1 MPLEGPGGCLGRVLG
16 AMLDDSGCKMVFF
29 RLSWA
34 MLWHLGAKM
43 SQQEPRRANPRGFGG
58 VGWSPGRESTPRSGG
73 LQGSWPRGGRAVR
86 LKDLGSKDQKI
97 LKVKL
102 KGSKDERSKVS
113 YKDSRY

>member
-43 SQQEPRRANPRGFGG
+43 SQQERRRANPRGFGG
-58 VGWSPGRESTPRSGG
+58 VGWSPGREGTPRDGR
-73 LQGSWPRGGRAVR
+73 LARAWPRGGRAI
-86 LKDLGSKDQKI
+86 S
-97 LKVKL
+97 
-102 KGSKDERSKVS
+102 
-113 YKDSRY
+113 

>member
-16 AMLDDSGCKMVFF
+16 AMLDDSGCKIVFF

-58 VGWSPGRESTPRSGG
+58 IGWSPGREVPPRVGG
-73 LQGSWPRGGRAVR
+73 LHAFGLGGVARSP
-86 LKDLGSKDQKI
+86 KDLESKDRRIQ
-97 LKVKL
+97 KVKL
-102 KGSKDERSKVS
+102 
-113 YKDSRY
+113 